1 VELSTPGS
9 VRELENLIERAMIVC
24 DGTTLAIDA
33 SWLVNSSTPLQAN
46 TSLRERER
54 QAIVDALAQCR
65 GKIYGADGAAAR
77 LGLKPTTLYGKIR
90 KLGIQNDAR

>member
-1 VELSTPGS
+1 
-9 VRELENLIERAMIVC
+9 
-24 DGTTLAIDA
+24 
-33 SWLVNSSTPLQAN
+33 
-46 TSLRERER
+46 
-54 QAIVDALAQCR
+54 VDALAQCR